1 MVARILAWYIKI
13 GRIYYF
19 IFFISI
25 SIIMTDTLVRAIIMI
40 KFTAEDVQR
49 IVGNEPKKVCAVC
62 GSKLHMTSKEIN
74 VKQ

>member
-1 MVARILAWYIKI
+1 
-13 GRIYYF
+13 
-19 IFFISI
+19 
-25 SIIMTDTLVRAIIMI
+25 MTDTLVRAIIMI